1 MVGRKPSIV
10 RSRSKVSE
18 DCKVDYINNNLSE
31 CFNSWVSKTKDYQIV
46 DMLDKI
52 RQMIIEKIV
61 LKSKIGAKMSGK
73 IIPAISNALNAE
85 AKTIKNHDVL
95 KCGAGTSEV
104 TANIF
109 RHVVNLQQ
117 KTCSCRAWQVTG
129 KPCTHALAFIAK
141 LS

>member
-1 MVGRKPSIV
+1 
-10 RSRSKVSE
+10 
-18 DCKVDYINNNLSE
+18 
-31 CFNSWVSKTKDYQIV
+31 
-46 DMLDKI
+46 MLDKI
-52 RQMIIEKIV
+52 RQMIIEKFV

-73 IIPAISNALNAE
+73 IIPAIINALNAE

-95 KCGAGTSEV
+95 KCGAGTAEV
-104 TANIF
+104 TVNRF
-109 RHVVNLQQ
+109 RHAVNLQQ